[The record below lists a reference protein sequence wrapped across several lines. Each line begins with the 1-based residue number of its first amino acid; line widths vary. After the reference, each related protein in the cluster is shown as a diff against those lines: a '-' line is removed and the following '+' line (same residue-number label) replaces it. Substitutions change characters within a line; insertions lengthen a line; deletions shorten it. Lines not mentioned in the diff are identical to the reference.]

1 MKNERELLMLF
12 YDSDNCREVL
22 RQPFLQD
29 GRVCATDGHVL
40 IRIDSSLCEDSYDEK
55 PGGLT
60 PPCVA
65 NVVPEATTDIA
76 VTRQQIERALE
87 QAPEERNRQCPECK
101 GSGDVTWEYR
111 DRHYNKHTM
120 EETCPVCDG
129 SGTVDDYTVI
139 KYQFIVCGKAL
150 GYHAVKT
157 LLAAMSWLDIDT
169 IRLVNADAQP
179 MFFKPENMDVEIL
192 LMPQIRD
199 DKLDCVTVIEK
210 KEEEEV

>member
-12 YDSDNCREVL
+12 YDSGNFREVL

-29 GRVCATDGHVL
+29 GKVCATDGHVL
-40 IRIDSSLCEDSYDEK
+40 IRIDSCLCEGSYDEK

-60 PPCVA
+60 PPRTA
-65 NVVPEATTDIA
+65 KVVPAATTDIA

-111 DRHYNKHTM
+111 DRHYNTHTM
-120 EETCPVCDG
+120 EDTCPVCDG
-129 SGTVDDYTVI
+129 SGTVDDYTII
-139 KYQFIVCGKAL
+139 KYQFTVCGKAL

-157 LLAAMSWLDIDT
+157 LLAAMSWLGIDI
-169 IRLVNADAQP
+169 IRLVNADALP
-179 MFFKPENMDVEIL
+179 MLFKPENMDVEIL
-192 LMPQIRD
+192 LMPQIKD
-199 DKLDCVTVIEK
+199 EKLDCITVIEK
-210 KEEEEV
+210 ED

>member
-1 MKNERELLMLF
+1 MKNERKLLMLF

-29 GRVCATDGHVL
+29 GKVCATDGHVL
-40 IRIDSSLCEDSYDEK
+40 IRIDSSLCEGSYEEK

-60 PPCVA
+60 PPRTA
-65 NVVPEATTDIA
+65 SVVPAATTDIV

-87 QAPEERNRQCPECK
+87 QAPEEQNRQCPECW

-111 DRHYNKHTM
+111 DRHYNTHTM
-120 EETCPVCDG
+120 EGTCPVCDG

-139 KYQFIVCGKAL
+139 KYQFIFCGKPF
-150 GYHAVKT
+150 GYHYVKT

-179 MFFKPENMDVEIL
+179 ILFKPENMDVEIL

-199 DKLDCVTVIEK
+199 DELDCITVIEK
-210 KEEEEV
+210 KEDKA

>member
-29 GRVCATDGHVL
+29 GKVCATDGHVL
-40 IRIDSSLCEDSYDEK
+40 IRIDGSLCEGSYDEK

-60 PPCVA
+60 PPRTA
-65 NVVPEATTDIA
+65 SVVPEATTDIA
-76 VTRQQIERALE
+76 VTRRRIELALE
-87 QAPEERNRQCPECK
+87 QAPEERNRQCPECM

-111 DRHYNKHTM
+111 DRHYQTHTM

-139 KYQFIVCGKAL
+139 KYQFIVCGKPFS
-150 GYHAVKT
+150 YHYVKT
-157 LLAAMSWLDIDT
+157 LLAAMSWLGIDT

-179 MFFKPENMDVEIL
+179 MLFKPENMDVEIL
-192 LMPQIRD
+192 LMPQIKD
-199 DKLDCVTVIEK
+199 EELDAVKVI
-210 KEEEEV
+210 

>member
-29 GRVCATDGHVL
+29 GKVCASDGHVL
-40 IRIDSSLCEDSYDEK
+40 IRIDGSLCEGCYDEK

-60 PPCVA
+60 PPRTA
-65 NVVPEATTDIA
+65 KVVPEATTDIA

-87 QAPEERNRQCPECK
+87 QAPEERNRQCPECE

-111 DRHYNKHTM
+111 DRHYNTHTM
-120 EETCPVCDG
+120 VETCPVCDG

-139 KYQFIVCGKAL
+139 KYQFIFCGKAL
-150 GYHAVKT
+150 DYHAVKT
-157 LLAAMSWLDIDT
+157 LLAAMSWLGIDT

-179 MFFKPENMDVEIL
+179 MLFKPENMDVDIL

-199 DKLDCVTVIEK
+199 DKLDAVKVI
-210 KEEEEV
+210 